1 MYPLLMPSDEPS
13 SIDQYMLQEL
23 REAFNQF
30 DRDGNGVID
39 RKEFAALLDAL
50 DSGMSNQDVEIGF
63 SEVDRDGNG
72 TIEFGEF
79 LSWWRDL

>member
-1 MYPLLMPSDEPS
+1 MPSS
-13 SIDQYMLQEL
+13 LDQYMLQEL

-30 DRDGNGVID
+30 DQDGSGAID
-39 RKEFAALLDAL
+39 RQEFAELMESLDA
-50 DSGMSNQDVEIGF
+50 GMSDDELEIGF

-79 LSWWRDL
+79 LTWWQDR